1 MVIRHIIRILS
12 YQTLA
17 WTFRCNILNFIHDMK
32 IHTLPVRGIS
42 KTRHFLHAI
51 VEPEVSTKKTRDLFT
66 QDSRFFATAQDLLIL
81 DSNTFTQHQNP
92 RLFTAITTP
101 KKLLHNTNTFSS
113 KTQDFLHQDSR
124 LETLTQHQD
133 FLSPG
138 IPYSSQQ
145 NYNIRS
151 SHPSLKI
158 ATPYQ
163 LPYRSKSKLQQE
175 LHIFFYEFKTI

>member
-51 VEPEVSTKKTRDLFT
+51 VEPEVSTKKTRNLFT

-81 DSNTFTQHQNP
+81 YSKTFTKQHQNP

-101 KKLLHNTNTFSS
+101 KNFYTTPTLSHLRL
-113 KTQDFLHQDSR
+113 KTSYTKTRDLR
-124 LETLTQHQD
+124 L
-133 FLSPG
+133 
-138 IPYSSQQ
+138 
-145 NYNIRS
+145 
-151 SHPSLKI
+151 
-158 ATPYQ
+158 
-163 LPYRSKSKLQQE
+163 
-175 LHIFFYEFKTI
+175 